1 MRMAVLD
8 PGGRIATIDK
18 LPWFVEQE
26 RTGSHGY
33 RIVPFDPD
41 GAHDDREPSL
51 DAFHIDL
58 DRHGARIRVAL
69 VDDQGDTIVGSMR
82 RIRVPDRST
91 STGVLVLAA
100 FLPLAVGIGVTLAR
114 WRITSA

>member
-8 PGGRIATIDK
+8 AGRRIATIDK

-26 RTGSHGY
+26 RTASHGY
-33 RIVPFDPD
+33 RIVPFDPE
-41 GAHDDREPSL
+41 GAHDDRKPSL
-51 DAFHIDL
+51 QAFHIDL
-58 DRHGARIRVAL
+58 ERYGARFQVAL
-69 VDDQGDTIVGSMR
+69 VDGGGAIVAGSTR
-82 RIRVPDRST
+82 RIRVPNGST
-91 STGVLVLAA
+91 SAGVLLLAA